1 MSANIPVVQLSDETV
16 QALKSSSENAP
27 QYVSLY
33 GDSDKV
39 YTRRIRGF
47 YQRLRRNIA
56 APLLLGFLLLPW
68 LRIDDRPAVLLDL
81 GAQKFHIFWMTF
93 WPQDGLLLTWLLMIA
108 ALSLFAVTTMVG
120 RVWCGFSCPQT
131 IWTQM
136 FIWVEDKCEGD
147 RNKRIKL
154 DARDW
159 DADKLLR
166 KGAKHFLWFVLSL
179 LTGVTF
185 VIYFYGAR
193 ELLADSMELCVG
205 LDTLF
210 WAGFFS
216 LATYLNAGWM
226 REQMCKYICPYS
238 RFQSVMYDAK
248 TKAVAY
254 DATRGD
260 SFVDAATGA
269 TLNKALVDR
278 DALSDQDVLGLKG
291 AGIGAAEVVMKRL
304 PRSAKVDHKAAGMGD
319 CIDCGWCVQVCP
331 VDIDIRDGLQAD
343 CINCGLC
350 VDACDS
356 IMDRM
361 DYGSGL
367 IRFASEEELV
377 GEANPAKKSSL
388 SLFRF
393 ISPRLLGY
401 GLVLL
406 TMIGLFTGQL
416 MNRTQLDVSVVR
428 DRGTHLYRVN
438 GDQIENVYRL
448 RLGNMSRKTQRYE
461 VSVLP
466 PYRLKGRR
474 QATLDEGEVLSLPL
488 RVALKKKHIN
498 ATQQTVVFQ
507 VRSLTDG
514 AIAVSKVASFIAPP
528 PP

>member
-1 MSANIPVVQLSDETV
+1 MSSKIPVVQLSDEPA
-16 QALKSSSENAP
+16 QEISANHPQEP

-33 GDSDKV
+33 EDTDKV

-81 GAQKFHIFWMTF
+81 GAQKFHILWMTF

-108 ALSLFAVTTMVG
+108 ALGLFAVTSMVG

-154 DARDW
+154 DARAW
-159 DADKLLR
+159 DADKLAR
-166 KGAKHFLWFVLSL
+166 KAAKHALWLAISL

-193 ELLADSMELCVG
+193 ELLADALELSVG
-205 LDTLF
+205 WDTLF

-260 SFVDAATGA
+260 SFVEVATGA
-269 TLNKALVDR
+269 TLHKSLINR
-278 DALSDQDVLGLKG
+278 DALKHQDILE
-291 AGIGAAEVVMKRL
+291 IGGSEIVMKRL
-304 PRSAKVDHKAAGMGD
+304 PRNTKVDHQAAGMGD

-361 DYGSGL
+361 DYDRGL
-367 IRFASEEELV
+367 IRFASEEELA
-377 GEANPAKKSSL
+377 GDAGDAKTPAL
-388 SLFRF
+388 SIFKL

-401 GLVLL
+401 SLVLL
-406 TMIGLFTGQL
+406 TMIGLFTSQL
-416 MNRTQLDVSVVR
+416 VNRTALDVSVVR
-428 DRGTHLYRVN
+428 DRGVHLYRVN
-438 GDQIENVYRL
+438 NDRVENVYRL
-448 RLGNMSRKTQRYE
+448 RLGNMSRETQSYE

-474 QATLDEGEVLSLPL
+474 QTTLDEGEVLSLPL
-488 RVALKKKHIN
+488 RVTLKTDQVS
-498 ATQQTVVFQ
+498 ATQQTVIFQ
-507 VRSLTDG
+507 VRSLTDTSITVNK
-514 AIAVSKVASFIAPP
+514 AASFISPKP
-528 PP
+528 H

>member
-1 MSANIPVVQLSDETV
+1 MSSKIPVVQLSDEAVNTIEPHTV
-16 QALKSSSENAP
+16 NAP

-33 GDSDKV
+33 EDTNKV

-56 APLLLGFLLLPW
+56 TPLLLSFLLFPW
-68 LRIDDRPAVLLDL
+68 LRIDNRPAVLLDL
-81 GAQKFHIFWMTF
+81 SAQKFHIFWMTF

-108 ALSLFAVTTMVG
+108 ALGLFAVTTMVG

-154 DARDW
+154 DGRGW
-159 DADKLLR
+159 DLDKILR
-166 KGAKHFLWFVLSL
+166 KGSKHFLWLMLSL
-179 LTGVTF
+179 ITGVTF
-185 VIYFYGAR
+185 VIYFYGAH
-193 ELLADSMELCVG
+193 ELLTDTRALDVG

-210 WAGFFS
+210 WMGFFT

-254 DATRGD
+254 DAQRGD
-260 SFVDAATGA
+260 SFVDVATGA
-269 TLNKALVDR
+269 TLHKSLINDGSLKA
-278 DALSDQDVLGLKG
+278 QG
-291 AGIGAAEVVMKRL
+291 AEGFKKSGIERTRL
-304 PRSAKVDHKAAGMGD
+304 PRSAKLDHKGAGMGD

-356 IMDRM
+356 VMDRM
-361 DYGSGL
+361 SYERGL
-367 IRFASEEELV
+367 IRFASEEELSAV
-377 GEANPAKKSSL
+377 GNPQKPTGPSML
-388 SLFRF
+388 TR

-401 GLVLL
+401 SLVLL
-406 TMIGLFTGQL
+406 TMMGLFTSQL

-428 DRGTHLYRVN
+428 DRGTFLYRVN

-448 RLGNMSRKTQRYE
+448 RLGNMSRATQSYT

-466 PYRLKGRR
+466 PYQLKGRR
-474 QATLDEGEVLSLPL
+474 RTTLDEGEVLSLPL
-488 RVALKKKHIN
+488 RVTLKNDHVS
-498 ATQQTVVFQ
+498 AAQQIVTFQ
-507 VRSLTDG
+507 VQSLTDDS
-514 AIAVSKVASFIAPP
+514 IAVNKAASFIAPAP
-528 PP
+528 H

>member
-1 MSANIPVVQLSDETV
+1 MSAKIPVVQLSDEPV
-16 QALKSSSENAP
+16 QAFELGSVSEP

-33 GDSDKV
+33 EDGHKV

-56 APLLLGFLLLPW
+56 APLLLSFLLLPW

-81 GAQKFHIFWMTF
+81 TAQKFHVFWMTF

-108 ALSLFAVTTMVG
+108 AVGLFAVTTMVG

-159 DADKLLR
+159 DLDKILR
-166 KGAKHFLWFVLSL
+166 KGGKHFLWLMLSL
-179 LTGVTF
+179 ITGVTF
-185 VIYFYGAR
+185 VIYFYGAH
-193 ELLADSMELCVG
+193 ELLADTQALNVG
-205 LDTLF
+205 LDTIF
-210 WAGFFS
+210 WSGFFT

-254 DATRGD
+254 DAVRGD
-260 SFVDAATGA
+260 SYVDLATGA
-269 TLNKALVDR
+269 TLHKSIITDGALQ
-278 DALSDQDVLGLKG
+278 LQDTQGLAD
-291 AGIGAAEVVMKRL
+291 AGIERKRL
-304 PRSAKVDHKAAGMGD
+304 ARSAKLDHSAAGMGD

-331 VDIDIRDGLQAD
+331 VDIDIRDGLQAE

-361 DYGSGL
+361 GYEHGL
-367 IRFASEEELV
+367 IRFAAEEELA
-377 GEANPAKKSSL
+377 GNNNGAGKTSQSML
-388 SLFRF
+388 RH

-401 GLVLL
+401 SLVLL
-406 TMIGLFTGQL
+406 TMIGLFASQL

-428 DRGTHLYRVN
+428 DRGAHLYRVN

-448 RLGNMSRKTQRYE
+448 RLGNMSRETQRYV

-466 PYRLKGRR
+466 PYQLKGRR
-474 QATLDEGEVLSLPL
+474 RTSLDEGEVISLPL
-488 RVALKKKHIN
+488 RVTLKNEHVR
-498 ATQQTVVFQ
+498 AAQQLVVFKIQ
-507 VRSLTDG
+507 SLTND
-514 AIAVSKVASFIAPP
+514 ATSVDKTASFIAPAP
-528 PP
+528 N

>member
-1 MSANIPVVQLSDETV
+1 MSAKIPVVQLSDESV
-16 QALKSSSENAP
+16 QALKSSLEKTP

-33 GDSDKV
+33 EETNKV

-47 YQRLRRNIA
+47 YQRLRRHIA

-68 LRIDDRPAVLLDL
+68 LRIDNRPAVLLDL
-81 GAQKFHIFWMTF
+81 GAQKFHVLWMTF

-108 ALSLFAVTTMVG
+108 ALGLFAVTTMVG

-131 IWTQM
+131 VWTQM
-136 FIWVEDKCEGD
+136 FIWVEDRCEGD
-147 RNKRIKL
+147 RQKRIKL
-154 DARDW
+154 DARNW
-159 DADKLLR
+159 DVDKLLR
-166 KGAKHFLWFVLSL
+166 KTSKHFLWLTLSL

-193 ELLADSMELCVG
+193 ELLADSLQLNVG
-205 LDTLF
+205 WDTIF
-210 WAGFFS
+210 WSGFFT

-260 SFVDAATGA
+260 SFIDMTTGV

-278 DALSDQDVLGLKG
+278 ELPSLKG
-291 AGIGAAEVVMKRL
+291 AVADAGDTEVAMKRL
-304 PRSAKVDHKAAGMGD
+304 PRNAKVDHKAIGMGD

-331 VDIDIRDGLQAD
+331 ADIDIRDGLQAD

-361 DYGSGL
+361 DYPRGL
-367 IRFASEEELV
+367 IRFASEEELAGNTKQV
-377 GEANPAKKSSL
+377 SKPSL
-388 SLFRF
+388 SVVNL

-401 GLVLL
+401 SLVLL
-406 TMIGLFTGQL
+406 TMIGLFASQL
-416 MNRTQLDVSVVR
+416 LNRTQLDVSVVR

-438 GDQIENVYRL
+438 GDQVENVYRL
-448 RLGNMSRKTQRYE
+448 RLGNMSRETQRFD

-466 PYRLKGRR
+466 PYQLKGRR

-488 RVALKKKHIN
+488 RVMLQKHHVNTAKQI
-498 ATQQTVVFQ
+498 VIFKI
-507 VRSLTDG
+507 RSLTDET
-514 AIAVSKVASFIAPP
+514 IAVDKGASFIAPVP
-528 PP
+528 Y